1 MYSYLIETEK
11 DLKELFCGL
20 SLKNLVEFQQ
30 SIKSILEIKDND
42 VVNLD
47 VDYFLSKKLKL
58 EKEEK

>member
-1 MYSYLIETEK
+1 MHSYLIETEK

-20 SLKNLVEFQQ
+20 PLRNLVEFQQ

-42 VVNLD
+42 VENLD
-47 VDYFLSKKLKL
+47 ADYFLSKKLKL